1 MNMENESTFYMCDYF
16 TDISKEY
23 GLLEAILLN
32 YIYKWVIRNKQLNI
46 NYFNGF
52 YWMFRGS
59 RLMAKDIG
67 GISYKSIQRTLLKM
81 QEYNLILIGNYNKN
95 PKDTTKWYTLTT
107 KGLHLIENHIKSE
120 RCI

>member
-1 MNMENESTFYMCDYF
+1 MDMENESAFYMCDYF

-32 YIYKWVIRNKQLNI
+32 YIYKWVIRNRQLNV

-59 RLMAKDIG
+59 RLIAEDIG
-67 GISYKSIQRTLLKM
+67 GVSYKSIQRTLLKM
-81 QEYNLILIGNYNKN
+81 QEHNLILIGNYNKN